1 MTEARKHQI
10 LTFFIA
16 SVWFINGFY
25 CKVLNLVPRHRQIVG
40 RIVGYDGAT
49 LLTVFIGILEV
60 SMAVWILSN
69 IQSRLNAF
77 VQISLVAFMNTL
89 EFILVPDLLLWGRAN
104 AFFALMFIFLIFYN
118 EHSLNKKLV
127 LK

>member
-10 LTFFIA
+10 LTFLIA

-25 CKVLNLVPRHRQIVG
+25 CKVLNLVPRHMQIVG